1 MSSDGLDKKS
11 YKISFNRIEPEP
23 DSGRNRIPPGVTR
36 SGLIPLQVL
45 RAIQS
50 EPIPPI
56 PVRSSEK
63 YVTDLNLAGE

>member
-23 DSGRNRIPPGVTR
+23 DSESKPDSSGVTR

-56 PVRSSEK
+56 PVRSSE
-63 YVTDLNLAGE
+63 NM